1 MNALLVITSIIFFL
15 AMVNLHLWHRRKIN
29 SLMTRPLQQ
38 PESYRMSNDLAALN
52 AGSIGLGER
61 LLKIERNQKLMAQRL
76 EQLELHANG
85 SNSYSQ
91 AINLVK
97 QGINKQDLMATC
109 ELSEGEAG
117 LLMMM
122 HKKKKQRK
130 SQFSH

>member
-1 MNALLVITSIIFFL
+1 MNALLVLTSISLLL
-15 AMVNLHLWHRRKIN
+15 AMVNLHLWHRRKLK
-29 SLMTRPLQQ
+29 SLSISALQPPL
-38 PESYRMSNDLAALN
+38 SNRMSNDLAALN

-61 LLKIERNQKLMAQRL
+61 LLKIERNQKLLAQRL

-85 SNSYSQ
+85 SASYSQ

-109 ELSEGEAG
+109 ELSESEAG

-122 HKKKKQRK
+122 HKKKSSSRLK
-130 SQFSH
+130 H

>member
-1 MNALLVITSIIFFL
+1 MNALLVITSIILFL
-15 AMVNLHLWHRRKIN
+15 AIINLQLWHRRKARN
-29 SLMTRPLQQ
+29 LSVQQ
-38 PESYRMSNDLAALN
+38 TLPESSCFTSDLAALN

-61 LLKIERNQKLMAQRL
+61 LLKIERNQKLLAQRV

-85 SNSYSQ
+85 NASYSQ
-91 AINLVK
+91 AISLVK

-117 LLMMM
+117 LLLMM

-130 SQFSH
+130 SQLRH

>member
-1 MNALLVITSIIFFL
+1 MNALLVITSTILFL
-15 AMVNLHLWHRRKIN
+15 AIINLHLWHRRKAKNI
-29 SLMTRPLQQ
+29 SVQHPQ
-38 PESYRMSNDLAALN
+38 PESTGFTSDLAALN

-61 LLKIERNQKLMAQRL
+61 LLKIERNQKLLMQRL

-85 SNSYSQ
+85 NASYNQ

-117 LLMMM
+117 LLLMM

>member
-1 MNALLVITSIIFFL
+1 MNALLVITSTILFL
-15 AMVNLHLWHRRKIN
+15 AIINLYLWHRKKAKN
-29 SLMTRPLQQ
+29 FSVQHSQ
-38 PESYRMSNDLAALN
+38 PESTGFTSDLAALN

-61 LLKIERNQKLMAQRL
+61 LLKIERNQKLLMQRL

-85 SNSYSQ
+85 NASYNQ

-117 LLMMM
+117 LLLMM

-130 SQFSH
+130 SQLRH

>member
-1 MNALLVITSIIFFL
+1 MNALLVITSTILFL
-15 AMVNLHLWHRRKIN
+15 AIINLHLWHRRKAKNIPVQY
-29 SLMTRPLQQ
+29 SQ
-38 PESYRMSNDLAALN
+38 PESTGFTSDLAALN

-61 LLKIERNQKLMAQRL
+61 LLKIERNQKLLMQRL

-85 SNSYSQ
+85 NASYNQ

-117 LLMMM
+117 LLLMM

-130 SQFSH
+130 AQFSH

>member
-1 MNALLVITSIIFFL
+1 MNALLVITSTILFL
-15 AMVNLHLWHRRKIN
+15 AIINLHLWHSRKAKN
-29 SLMTRPLQQ
+29 FSVQHSQ
-38 PESYRMSNDLAALN
+38 PESTGFTSDLAALN

-61 LLKIERNQKLMAQRL
+61 LLKIERNQKLLMQRL

-85 SNSYSQ
+85 NASYNQ

-117 LLMMM
+117 LLLMM

-130 SQFSH
+130 AQFSH

>member
-1 MNALLVITSIIFFL
+1 
-15 AMVNLHLWHRRKIN
+15 
-29 SLMTRPLQQ
+29 MTRPLQQ

>member
-1 MNALLVITSIIFFL
+1 MNALLVITSIILFL
-15 AMVNLHLWHRRKIN
+15 AIINLQLWHRRKARN
-29 SLMTRPLQQ
+29 LSVQQ
-38 PESYRMSNDLAALN
+38 TLPESSCFTSDLAALN

-61 LLKIERNQKLMAQRL
+61 LLKIERNQKLLAQRV

-85 SNSYSQ
+85 NASYSQ
-91 AINLVK
+91 AISLVK

-122 HKKKKQRK
+122 HKKKQRK
-130 SQFSH
+130 SQIRH

>member
-1 MNALLVITSIIFFL
+1 MNALLVITSTILFL
-15 AMVNLHLWHRRKIN
+15 AIINLHLWHRKKAKNISVQRI
-29 SLMTRPLQQ
+29 Q
-38 PESYRMSNDLAALN
+38 PESTCFTSDLAALN

-61 LLKIERNQKLMAQRL
+61 LLKIERNQKLLAQRV

-85 SNSYSQ
+85 NASYSQ
-91 AINLVK
+91 AISLVK
-97 QGINKQDLMATC
+97 QGINKQDLMSTC

-117 LLMMM
+117 LLLMM